1 MAQQPKTGTARTRS
15 MSEFLAKARELAPIP
30 AAPVRSPP
38 NASRR
43 FSRPGQRPQPEP
55 EPAQAA
61 EPDAAPEASADED

>member
-30 AAPVRSPP
+30 AGPVRSPP
-38 NASRR
+38 NAARR

-55 EPAQAA
+55 AKAE
-61 EPDAAPEASADED
+61 EPDAVAEKSADED